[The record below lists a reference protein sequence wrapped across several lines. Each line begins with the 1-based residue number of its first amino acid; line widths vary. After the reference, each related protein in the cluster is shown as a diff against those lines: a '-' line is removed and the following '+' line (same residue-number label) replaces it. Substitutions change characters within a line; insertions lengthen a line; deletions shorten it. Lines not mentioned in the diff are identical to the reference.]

1 MDLPAS
7 QDEIE
12 RIYTELKGMHSSGM
26 IPFVAGVD
34 SDVPS
39 LAECLEDCTVFANG
53 HIELLNELAREMVV
67 WGKDEKAR
75 FGAALM
81 WDHPDTIETVMDV
94 AGNLDRYILDDR
106 IKNWEAAG
114 RLELEKRGIQID
126 KRIEPFLD
134 LESIGR
140 EYIYTKGCMTPMGYV
155 TRKQSVPCSSKEQGY
170 EPHRGCLLS
179 VHMTD
184 EKWNKKIFQLPLT
197 EQKKS
202 SLSVSKWN
210 AYAIQYTSGY
220 LGELPCYLPPG
231 ITLSE
236 LDQVA
241 DVINREVAKRG
252 ILEKEKLYAI
262 LEAGLPE
269 TIGEACEIIQGYE
282 NYVYV
287 PADKMG
293 RKTMARMLALQY
305 ARIVLP
311 EELKPFCRYEEYM
324 ESFPDRYMV
333 TTFTGHVFH
342 PTRDYSRR
350 LSESRT
356 IRLYSPLTV
365 SLFRHD
371 RESFMPE
378 ILSGEGLIKRKTVIE
393 ATIKRHLP
401 SDEECMGVF
410 LNNQLLRAKVERM
423 VPGLE
428 VYDGQVW
435 CALEVRTI
443 GILTEAEQEELK
455 RDWLRQ
461 MKEGW
466 GLSLIE
472 YPVHT
477 EGGEMHIGL
486 WDEDYGTALCIK
498 TEEELKRPD
507 FPEQEPGRMELYM

>member
-1 MDLPAS
+1 
-7 QDEIE
+7 
-12 RIYTELKGMHSSGM
+12 
-26 IPFVAGVD
+26 
-34 SDVPS
+34 
-39 LAECLEDCTVFANG
+39 
-53 HIELLNELAREMVV
+53 
-67 WGKDEKAR
+67 
-75 FGAALM
+75 
-81 WDHPDTIETVMDV
+81 
-94 AGNLDRYILDDR
+94 
-106 IKNWEAAG
+106 
-114 RLELEKRGIQID
+114 
-126 KRIEPFLD
+126 
-134 LESIGR
+134 
-140 EYIYTKGCMTPMGYV
+140 
-155 TRKQSVPCSSKEQGY
+155 
-170 EPHRGCLLS
+170 
-179 VHMTD
+179 MTD

-311 EELKPFCRYEEYM
+311 EELKPFCRFEEYI

-333 TTFTGHVFH
+333 TTSTGHVFH

>member
-1 MDLPAS
+1 M
-7 QDEIE
+7 
-12 RIYTELKGMHSSGM
+12 
-26 IPFVAGVD
+26 
-34 SDVPS
+34 
-39 LAECLEDCTVFANG
+39 
-53 HIELLNELAREMVV
+53 
-67 WGKDEKAR
+67 
-75 FGAALM
+75 
-81 WDHPDTIETVMDV
+81 
-94 AGNLDRYILDDR
+94 
-106 IKNWEAAG
+106 
-114 RLELEKRGIQID
+114 
-126 KRIEPFLD
+126 
-134 LESIGR
+134 
-140 EYIYTKGCMTPMGYV
+140 
-155 TRKQSVPCSSKEQGY
+155 
-170 EPHRGCLLS
+170 
-179 VHMTD
+179 
-184 EKWNKKIFQLPLT
+184 
-197 EQKKS
+197 
-202 SLSVSKWN
+202 SKWN
-210 AYAIQYTSGY
+210 AYAIQHTSGY

-241 DVINREVAKRG
+241 DVINREVARRG

-262 LEAGLPE
+262 LEAELPE

-311 EELKPFCRYEEYM
+311 EELKPFCRFEEYI

-333 TTFTGHVFH
+333 TTSTGHVFH

-350 LSESRT
+350 LSEGST

-365 SLFRHD
+365 SLFRND

-378 ILSGEGLIKRKTVIE
+378 ILPGEGLIKRKTVIE

-401 SDEECMGVF
+401 SDEACMGVF

-466 GLSLIE
+466 GLSLLE
-472 YPVHT
+472 YPIHT

-498 TEEELKRPD
+498 TEDELKRPD
-507 FPEQEPGRMELYM
+507 LPEQEPGRMELYM